1 MQANQF
7 EFFYGAK
14 NKIQHLL
21 APLQKLAK
29 VDYFAY
35 GVNYAH
41 STFSLSTHPGYFAD
55 CIEKDFPML
64 GYELPQGW
72 HSWERVLSDEHRTLA
87 HSHDSGNGIMLL
99 IAHPHKTEIIE
110 FASTPGN
117 REVFDFYLSHQ
128 DLLKKFIAYF
138 RREAKDLIQAAHAR
152 QIAYSPKSAESR
164 SVQLPSEKLNAQDF
178 IRHLAES
185 SFGSLSKRE
194 RECYGMLVK
203 GYSMAEI
210 GEELSLA
217 IPTVANYI
225 ARVKQKLACDNKKDL
240 VAKGKQAHLIEYHLS

>member
-1 MQANQF
+1 MQASQF
-7 EFFYGAK
+7 EFLYEAK
-14 NKIQHLL
+14 NKIQHLI

-35 GVNYAH
+35 GVNYTH

-55 CIEKDFPML
+55 CLQKDFPML

-72 HSWERVLSDEHRTLA
+72 HSWERVLSDDHLTLA

-117 REVFDFYLSHQ
+117 RQVFDFYLNHQ
-128 DLLKKFIAYF
+128 DLLKKFVAYF
-138 RREAKDLIQAAHAR
+138 RREAKELIQAAHAK
-152 QIAYSPKSAESR
+152 QIAYSPKSTAERRLQSPENL
-164 SVQLPSEKLNAQDF
+164 SLQDF
-178 IRHLAES
+178 IRQVGES
-185 SFGSLSKRE
+185 SFDALSKRE
-194 RECYGMLVK
+194 RECYWMLVK

-217 IPTVANYI
+217 IPTIANYI
-225 ARVKQKLACDNKKDL
+225 ARIKQKLTCDNKKEL
-240 VAKGKQAHLIEYHLS
+240 VAKGKKAHLIEYHLS